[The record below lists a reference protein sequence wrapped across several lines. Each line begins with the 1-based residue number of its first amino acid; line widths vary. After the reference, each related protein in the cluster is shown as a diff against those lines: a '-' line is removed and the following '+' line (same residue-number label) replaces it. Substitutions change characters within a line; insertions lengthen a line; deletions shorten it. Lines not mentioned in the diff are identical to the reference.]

1 MNLFTRRRMFGS
13 VGAAL
18 VAAISIAKSAPAT
31 QPMNETTDRIAII
44 ETANRIGI
52 LSDRRDWEAVKNCFT
67 DQVEFD
73 YTSLNGGEP
82 TTIAAATQ
90 VQQWA
95 DFFSSTFKT
104 TQHLIGSHAV
114 TINGNTASAIAHF
127 QAHHTYLDA
136 NKTAWLLAGTYDY
149 EFARSAHGWKV
160 QKMKMT
166 PLWETGD
173 RPF

>member
-1 MNLFTRRRMFGS
+1 MNLFTRRRLFSS
-13 VGAAL
+13 VGAASI
-18 VAAISIAKSAPAT
+18 AAISIAKPAQAN
-31 QPMNETTDRIAII
+31 QPMDETTDRIAII
-44 ETANRIGI
+44 ETANKIGI

-67 DQVEFD
+67 EQVEFD

-82 TTIAAATQ
+82 TRVPAATQ

-95 DFFSSTFKT
+95 DFFSSTFKN

-114 TINGNTASAIAHF
+114 TLNGNTANAIAHF

-136 NKTAWLLAGTYDY
+136 SKTAWLLAGTYDY
-149 EFARSAHGWKV
+149 EFVRLADGWKV

-166 PLWETGD
+166 ALWETGN